1 MSGRILI
8 ADNVATNRIILKV
21 KLAAASYDVAQV
33 SSGSELMTAAQRDKP
48 DLIVIDADLPGCDSF
63 ELCQQLANQPET
75 AAIPVMMTTSDY
87 GPDIRL
93 RALQAGSLDI
103 LPKSLDDNVL
113 LARVRNLLR
122 LHSMEQELRRREG
135 TAADFGFHEAPAE
148 FTARPQVL
156 LVNDPGAGTPNWQ
169 HQLGGSLDADIQVV
183 ADRNVLKTIA
193 QSNACPDVIILPI
206 NTDPAQS
213 PLTLVAELRSRAETR
228 HCAIISSIAPS
239 AGQTGISALDIGAND
254 LMETD
259 SLPAEAALRIT
270 NQLER
275 KQSADRLRMAME
287 SGMRLAVTDPL
298 TGLYNRRYALPHTA
312 KIAARAHETG
322 QPFAVMVLDLDR
334 FKRINDTYG
343 HTAGDAVLQA
353 VARRLRNNLRSV
365 DLICRIGGEEFLV
378 VMPDTDMTAAR
389 AAAERLRRVTQAEPV
404 FVATD
409 KPDIP
414 VTLSIGV
421 SIGGLD
427 GQGAI
432 PVETIVESADQ
443 ALLGAKTHG
452 RNQVIFGQSAA

>member
-1 MSGRILI
+1 MTGRILI

-21 KLAAASYDVAQV
+21 KLAAASYDVAQLA
-33 SSGSELMTAAQRDKP
+33 SGSELLAAAARNKP
-48 DLIVIDADLPGCDSF
+48 DLIVIDAALPDCDSF
-63 ELCQQLANQPET
+63 ELCQLLGKQPAT

-87 GPDIRL
+87 DRNIRL
-93 RALQAGSLDI
+93 RALQAGAQDI
-103 LPKSLDDNVL
+103 LSKPFDDNVL

-122 LHSMEQELRRREG
+122 VHSTQEELRRRQG

-148 FTARPQVL
+148 FSARPQVL
-156 LVNDPGAGTPNWQ
+156 IVSEPGSRKPDWQ
-169 HQLGGSLDADIQVV
+169 PQLGDVLNADIQDVSD
-183 ADRNVLKTIA
+183 ATVLKTIA
-193 QSNACPDVIILPI
+193 QGQARPDVIVLPI
-206 NTDPAQS
+206 TADPAQS
-213 PLTLVAELRSRAETR
+213 PLTLVAELRCRAETR
-228 HCAIISSIAPS
+228 HCAIISSIEPG
-239 AGQTGISALDIGAND
+239 AGQTGVSALDIGAND

-312 KIAARAHETG
+312 KIATRAHETG

-334 FKRINDTYG
+334 FKKINDTYG
-343 HTAGDAVLQA
+343 HAAGDAVLKE

-365 DLICRIGGEEFLV
+365 DLISRIGGEEFLV
-378 VMPDTDMTAAR
+378 VMPDTDMNAAR

-404 FVATD
+404 VVTKG
-409 KPDIP
+409 KPTIP

-421 SIGGLD
+421 SIGGLN

-432 PVETIVESADQ
+432 AVENIVELADQ

-452 RNQVIFGQSAA
+452 RNRVTFDQSAA